1 MSARGETFDDKG
13 PLPPGWKTKMDPQK
27 KRRFYY
33 NRSTNVT
40 SWHRPK
46 PATQPQEET
55 AAPTHVQ
62 RAPGP
67 AINFSVISLTGHEL
81 QITAAAHHG
90 RTDSVVE
97 SEAG

>member
-46 PATQPQEET
+46 PDQP
-55 AAPTHVQ
+55 
-62 RAPGP
+62 
-67 AINFSVISLTGHEL
+67 SV
-81 QITAAAHHG
+81 
-90 RTDSVVE
+90 
-97 SEAG
+97 